1 MPIALPT
8 DLWVPITDNIKPERS
23 RQYSVGAYYTGW
35 KGWELSAEG
44 YYKQLDNV
52 LEYKDGMS
60 FMGFSGNWERLVS
73 MGEGRSK
80 GIELMLRRTT
90 GRATGWLSY
99 TLSKSDRKFSE
110 DSGVNGGERF
120 PFTYDRRHNVNMVA
134 NWKMTKR
141 IDLDATWS
149 FYSGATATISLQK
162 GFEMTPEGTEESSY
176 VSSRNNYRLP
186 PTHLLCLG
194 INFRKTL
201 KRGVE
206 RIWNVSVYNAYNA
219 MNPNFI
225 LRKTDEYA
233 KEQPNKLTKFTL
245 LPCLPS
251 FTLTYKF

>member
-1 MPIALPT
+1 
-8 DLWVPITDNIKPERS
+8 
-23 RQYSVGAYYTGW
+23 
-35 KGWELSAEG
+35 
-44 YYKQLDNV
+44 
-52 LEYKDGMS
+52 
-60 FMGFSGNWERLVS
+60 
-73 MGEGRSK
+73 
-80 GIELMLRRTT
+80 
-90 GRATGWLSY
+90 
-99 TLSKSDRKFSE
+99 
-110 DSGVNGGERF
+110 
-120 PFTYDRRHNVNMVA
+120 
-134 NWKMTKR
+134 
-141 IDLDATWS
+141 
-149 FYSGATATISLQK
+149 
-162 GFEMTPEGTEESSY
+162 MTPEGTEESSY

-206 RIWNVSVYNAYNA
+206 RTWNVSVYNAYNA